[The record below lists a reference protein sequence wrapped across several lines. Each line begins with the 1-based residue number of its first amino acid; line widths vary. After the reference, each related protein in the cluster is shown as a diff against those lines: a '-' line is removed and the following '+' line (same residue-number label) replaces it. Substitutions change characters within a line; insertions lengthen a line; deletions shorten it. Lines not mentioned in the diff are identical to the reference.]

1 MRKLG
6 LIGNLKNAAKN
17 AGKNKIKKF
26 ILKRLIGFGRPFL
39 FIGIIAAILLLFILG
54 VFDLGI
60 ELSSGEN
67 NPELIYE
74 TLEVEDIAELV
85 EIKEDGNGG
94 YYLDFQDDI
103 DDKLQEIVDKSNAGD
118 YHNVPTDIDFLKR
131 MLKAEVYTQFPDL
144 GGTVPSNSTD
154 GFQGAVQIR
163 RVTPN
168 KDVGEME
175 NTGRGETS
183 NLEQGTV
190 DEPVSVEDRN
200 DQNKIDSWQSGQSL
214 RIVVSEANL
223 YEDQYEIGY
232 WEPIMVEGSTTQE
245 VKLQKGDIVTYQ
257 GEYEIDNNARTGQQ
271 TIYLK
276 VKTDDDLE
284 GYVKS
289 SVVNAIIDETEQ
301 GQATT
306 DEVDN
311 KTKLATT
318 SRVSA
323 SREEIGVE
331 GEEYVVAIAA
341 GRNNSDDLG
350 IVNEEKDLVE
360 EELTIQVA
368 ERVEE
373 LLSEYSNIRVVQTGS
388 TSDNPDGVE
397 PEDRAEKAREANPD
411 LCIQIYFGDGDE
423 VGVQTIFKDGDQVSQ
438 QLAEILSENIASAMG
453 LDNLS
458 SVSDAVKYV
467 DSEGNA
473 SSLSIIDN
481 SAVAGFPSVVALGG
495 NLSKDPDASVIA
507 EDGVDKYAQGIV
519 NGIDEYFKA
528 DHTGLVSEEIEEMTF
543 TDSVESRIIN
553 MKYVTQETMQEY
565 VDSGNIE
572 EAIKCF
578 TLDDDRNVV
587 IASWSQNEDG
597 SIEIKTNNSMN
608 LKTTLQK
615 YAIPY
620 EYLLYFYIDTDYED
634 FVDDLVSEVM
644 NSEIVVA
651 VQDEITT
658 THTNE
663 TTEQMTDA
671 TLSRFDVD
679 WHETNS
685 REFTTET
692 VNTKVNLTYVS
703 TWFVKTY
710 QENSYSEAVL
720 NIGDEEEIIIEV
732 PGKVTETSTTT
743 KGADTVIVDNAQG
756 RYEHQRLDENGNAVR
771 DENGNIVYDTEYY
784 VYDILEH
791 IITNTHTISNIYEKG
806 EYKTEGRENVFVQLY
821 NEHDMISKVRTS
833 DYLFSIIENNERTA
847 NLLDLTKYL
856 IYKATNVLYGVGEFD
871 FSIYDLSAF
880 EDMGS
885 SMGGLDTFKE
895 YLHSWE
901 GHTGLSEDGTKYR
914 VGDDG
919 AGHPTVGYGIDI
931 YNSGFLDR
939 FLAAGYDVS
948 IGSYID
954 VEFVDALED
963 EEIQSAI
970 QTVESKCAGLNL
982 TIYQKYA
989 LVSRIYNCGSSGAF
1003 TSRNGKNFVEAYN
1016 SYWNAE
1022 ADDEYGVTANDSM
1035 YNHPLY
1041 TNYMS
1046 EPVTSG
1052 GNYMLGLE
1060 RRRKSEWILF
1070 KTGYYDSIGKWC
1082 SQSGTGNIVEKAVE
1096 CHRYLRTNGYYYAQA
1111 GVNIPITGSGR
1122 TIDCSSFVSWVLYE
1136 AGYTELEGY
1145 QQTSYTFLANKW
1157 GWQELSVSEA
1167 QPGDLLVYSAHVE
1180 IVAGDAGDRFLVY
1193 NCGSN
1198 NSINAQGTSELPE
1211 SSTSGYSKGQVLKVL
1226 RPS

>member
-1 MRKLG
+1 MG
-6 LIGNLKNAAKN
+6 LIGNLKNGAKN
-17 AGKNKIKKF
+17 AGKNQLKKF
-26 ILKRLIGFGRPFL
+26 LIKRLIGFGKPFL
-39 FIGIIAAILLLFILG
+39 LIGIIAVILLLFILG
-54 VFDLGI
+54 VFDLGSEI
-60 ELSSGEN
+60 ASGEN
-67 NPELIYE
+67 NPELVYE
-74 TLEVEDIAELV
+74 TFDIEDVAELV

-94 YYLDFQDDI
+94 YYLDFVDNI
-103 DDKLQEIVDKSNAGD
+103 DDKLQEIVDKANKGD
-118 YHNVPTDIDFLKR
+118 YHNLPTDIDFLKR

-144 GGTVPSNSTD
+144 GGTVPADSD
-154 GFQGAVQIR
+154 GFQGAVKIR

-168 KDVGEME
+168 KNVGEMK
-175 NTGRGETS
+175 NTGKGETS

-190 DEPVSVEDRN
+190 DEPVDIEDRN
-200 DQNKIDSWQSGQSL
+200 DQNKVESWQSGQRL
-214 RIVVSEANL
+214 RIIVAEAYI
-223 YEDQYEIGY
+223 YEDKYGAGY
-232 WEPIMVEGSTTQE
+232 WEPIMVDGSTTQE
-245 VKLQKGDIVTYQ
+245 LKLQRNDVVIYQ
-257 GEYEIDNNARTGQQ
+257 GEYKIEDNALTGQQ

-276 VKTDDDLE
+276 VKTDNNIE
-284 GYVKS
+284 GYIKTSTVIATEES
-289 SVVNAIIDETEQ
+289 STQ
-301 GQATT
+301 GQVTT
-306 DEVDN
+306 TEEN
-311 KTKLATT
+311 TETKLATT
-318 SRVSA
+318 SRVA
-323 SREEIGVE
+323 DSRETIGKRDK
-331 GEEYVVAIAA
+331 EYVVAIAA
-341 GRNNSDDLG
+341 GRNSNDDTG
-350 IVNEEKDLVE
+350 IVNEEKGLVE
-360 EELTIQVA
+360 EELTIEVA

-373 LLSEYSNIRVVQTGS
+373 LLSQYSNIKVVQTGS
-388 TSDNPDGVE
+388 TSDNPDGVK
-397 PEDRAEKAREANPD
+397 PEDRVEKTRNANPD
-411 LCIQIYFGDGDE
+411 LCIQIYFGDGDQ
-423 VGVQTIFKDGDQVSQ
+423 VGVQTVYKSGDQVSQ
-438 QLAEILSENIASAMG
+438 QLADILSENIASSME
-453 LDNLS
+453 LDNLLS
-458 SVSDAVKYV
+458 ISDNEKYV
-467 DSEGNA
+467 DSEGNV
-473 SSLSIIDN
+473 SSLNIIEN
-481 SAVAGFPSVVALGG
+481 SVVAGFPSVVAIGG
-495 NLSKDPDASVIA
+495 NLNKDPDASVIA
-507 EDGVDKYAQGIV
+507 GDGVEKYAQGIV
-519 NGIDEYFKA
+519 NAIDEYFKA
-528 DHTGLVSEEIEEMTF
+528 DHTGLVAEEIEETTF
-543 TDSVESRIIN
+543 TDSVESRITN
-553 MKYVTQETMQEY
+553 MKYVSQETMQEY
-565 VDSGNIE
+565 VDNGNIE

-587 IASWSQNEDG
+587 IASWNQKEDG
-597 SIEIKTNNSMN
+597 SIEVKTSNSMN
-608 LKTTLQK
+608 LKTALEK
-615 YAIPY
+615 YSMPF
-620 EYLLYFYIDTDYED
+620 EYLLYFYIDTDYTH
-634 FVDDLVSEVM
+634 FVDDLAKEVM

-651 VQDEITT
+651 VQDEVMT
-658 THTNE
+658 THTVE
-663 TTEQMTDA
+663 TIEQKEEA
-671 TLSRFDVD
+671 TLDTFDTD
-679 WHETNS
+679 WYQTSS
-685 REFTTET
+685 REFTTEI
-692 VNTKVNLTYVS
+692 VSTKVNLTYVS
-703 TWFVKTY
+703 TWCVRAY

-720 NIGDEEEIIIEV
+720 NLGDVEEKIVEV
-732 PGKVTETSTTT
+732 PGKVTETSTSTN
-743 KGADTVIVDNAQG
+743 GGDSVVVENAQG
-756 RYEHQRLDENGNAVR
+756 RYSYTKVDENGNT
-771 DENGNIVYDTEYY
+771 ENVTEMY

-791 IITNTHTISNIYEKG
+791 IITDTHIISNTYEKG

-821 NEHDMISKVRTS
+821 NQHGMIAKVRTS

-856 IYKATNVLYGVGEFD
+856 IYKATNVPFGVLKFD

-885 SMGGLDTFKE
+885 SMGGLETFKE

-982 TIYQKYA
+982 TLYQKYA

-1003 TSRNGKNFVEAYN
+1003 TSRNGKTFVEAYN
-1016 SYWNAE
+1016 AYWNAE
-1022 ADDEYGVTANDSM
+1022 TDDEYGVTSNDSM

-1082 SQSGTGNIVEKAVE
+1082 SQSGTGTIVEKAVE

-1136 AGYTELEGY
+1136 AGFEEMEGY

-1198 NSINAQGTSELPE
+1198 NSINAEGTAELPE
-1211 SSTSGYSKGQVLKVL
+1211 SSTSGYTKGQVLKVL

>member
-1 MRKLG
+1 MG
-6 LIGNLKNAAKN
+6 LIGNLKDGAKN
-17 AGKNKIKKF
+17 AGKSKIKKF
-26 ILKRLIGFGRPFL
+26 ILKRLRGFGRPFL
-39 FIGIIAAILLLFILG
+39 FIGIIAVILLLFILG

-60 ELSSGEN
+60 EIASGEN

-74 TLEVEDIAELV
+74 ILDVEDIAELV

-94 YYLDFQDDI
+94 YYLDFVDDI
-103 DDKLQEIVDKSNAGD
+103 DDKLQEIVDKANKGD
-118 YHNVPTDIDFLKR
+118 YHNLPTDIDFLKK

-144 GGTVPSNSTD
+144 GGTVPIGSD
-154 GFQGAVQIR
+154 GFQGAVKIR

-168 KDVGEME
+168 KNVGEMK

-190 DEPVSVEDRN
+190 NEPVSVEDRN
-200 DQNKIDSWQSGQSL
+200 DQNKIDGWQSGQKL
-214 RIVVSEANL
+214 RIVATETFL
-223 YEDQYEIGY
+223 YEDQYGIGY
-232 WEPIMVEGSTTQE
+232 WQPIMVEGSTTQE
-245 VKLQKGDIVTYQ
+245 VKLIRNDVVTYQ
-257 GEYEIDNNARTGQQ
+257 GEYKIDNNALTGQQ

-284 GYVKS
+284 GYVKTS
-289 SVVNAIIDETEQ
+289 TVIAVVNENTQGDVTTTEE
-301 GQATT
+301 
-306 DEVDN
+306 DSR
-311 KTKLATT
+311 TKIATT
-318 SRVSA
+318 SRVA
-323 SREEIGVE
+323 DSREEIGVE

-341 GRNNSDDLG
+341 GRNSSDDLG
-350 IVNEEKDLVE
+350 VVNEEKGLAE
-360 EELTIQVA
+360 EALTIQVA

-373 LLSEYSNIRVVQTGS
+373 LLNGYSNIRVVQTGS
-388 TSDNPDGVE
+388 TSDNPDGVK
-397 PEDRAEKAREANPD
+397 PEDRAEKTRDANPD
-411 LCIQIYFGDGDE
+411 LCIQIYFGDGNE
-423 VGVQTIFKDGDQVSQ
+423 VGVQTIFKEGDQVSQ
-438 QLAEILSENIASAMG
+438 QLADILAENISSAMG

-458 SVSDAVKYV
+458 SVSDTVKCV
-467 DSEGNA
+467 DSEGNT
-473 SSLSIIDN
+473 SSLNIIDN
-481 SAVAGFPSVVALGG
+481 SVVAGFPSVVALGG
-495 NLSKDPDASVIA
+495 NLSKDPDASIIA
-507 EDGVDKYAQGIV
+507 EDGVEKYAQGIV

-528 DHTGLVSEEIEEMTF
+528 DHTGLTAEEIEDMTF
-543 TDSVESRIIN
+543 TDSVDSKIMN
-553 MKYVTQETMQEY
+553 MQYVSQEKMQEY
-565 VDSGNIE
+565 IDSGNV
-572 EAIKCF
+572 EAVLQYY

-587 IASWSQNEDG
+587 VATWSQKEDG
-597 SIEIKTNNSMN
+597 SIELKTNNSMN

-615 YAIPY
+615 YVMPF
-620 EYLLYFYIDTDYED
+620 EYLLYFYMDTDETH
-634 FVDDLVSEVM
+634 FVDDLADEVM
-644 NSEIVVA
+644 NSEIIIA
-651 VQDEITT
+651 VQDEVTT
-658 THTNE
+658 THTIE
-663 TTEQMTDA
+663 TTEQSTDA
-671 TLSRFDVD
+671 TLDRFDVD
-679 WHETNS
+679 WHTTNS

-703 TWFVKTY
+703 TWCVKTY
-710 QENSYSEAVL
+710 QENSYSDAIL
-720 NIGDEEEIIIEV
+720 NLLGDEIRTLEI
-732 PGKVTETSTTT
+732 PGKVTESSSTTM
-743 KGADTVIVDNAQG
+743 GGDTVILDNAQG
-756 RYEHQRLDENGNAVR
+756 NYHHPKVDDNGDVVLDEEGNTVYV
-771 DENGNIVYDTEYY
+771 DETYY
-784 VYDILEH
+784 YDILEH
-791 IITNTHTISNIYEKG
+791 IITNTHTISNTYEKG
-806 EYKTEGRENVFVQLY
+806 EYVTEGRENVFTELY
-821 NEHDMISKVRTS
+821 VLHDMISKVRTS
-833 DYLFSIIENNERTA
+833 DYLFTIIENNERTA

-885 SMGGLDTFKE
+885 SMGGLETFKE

-901 GHTGLSEDGTKYR
+901 GNTGLSEDGTKYR

-982 TIYQKYA
+982 TTYQKYA
-989 LVSRIYNCGSSGAF
+989 LVSRIYNCGSGGAF
-1003 TSRNGKNFVEAYN
+1003 TSRNGKTFVEAYN
-1016 SYWNAE
+1016 AYWNAE
-1022 ADDEYGVTANDSM
+1022 TDDEYGVTSNDSM
-1035 YNHPLY
+1035 YSHPLY
-1041 TNYMS
+1041 TTYMS
-1046 EPVTSG
+1046 EPVTSN

-1136 AGYTELEGY
+1136 AGFEEMEGY

-1157 GWQELSVSEA
+1157 GWQELSVSDA

-1198 NSINAQGTSELPE
+1198 NSINAEGTSELPE
-1211 SSTSGYSKGQVLKVL
+1211 SSTSGYTKGQVLKVL